1 MIDSKENISDPFR
14 LNIMIITPKEPIE
27 NARSYALRI
36 LKQNLISLDL
46 EPGSLLSEKE
56 LAIKMGISRTPIREA
71 LIELSRVGIVT
82 IFPQKGTQVALID
95 YSLVEEARFI
105 RIALEKEVVKILCET
120 ATDKTFEVLNELV
133 QLQDL
138 YLALNNPTKLL
149 ELDDTFH
156 ATLFMSAGKI
166 NSYNWLNE
174 GMNIHFD
181 RVRKMSL
188 EAVKNTKIVE
198 DHRQIIE
205 ALKIKDAHLGQSL
218 VEKHLSRY
226 KIDEET
232 IRKAYPKKFFIN
244 NDINY

>member
-1 MIDSKENISDPFR
+1 MR
-14 LNIMIITPKEPIE
+14 IIPKEHSE
-27 NARSYALRI
+27 NARSYALRM
-36 LKQNLISLDL
+36 LKQNVISLDL

-56 LAIKMGISRTPIREA
+56 LAEQMGISRTPVREA

-82 IFPQKGTQVALID
+82 IFPQKGTQVGLID

-120 ATDKTFEVLNELV
+120 ATDETFVKLNELV
-133 QLQDL
+133 QLQEL
-138 YLALNNPTKLL
+138 YLELNNPTKLL

-156 ATLFMSAGKI
+156 ATLFTAAGKI
-166 NSYNWLNE
+166 TSYNWLNE

-198 DHRQIIE
+198 DHRQIAE
-205 ALKIKDAHLGQSL
+205 ALKTKDVQLAQSL

-226 KIDEET
+226 KVDEET
-232 IRKAYPKKFFIN
+232 IRRAYPKFFIN
-244 NDINY
+244 SEMNQ

>member
-1 MIDSKENISDPFR
+1 M
-14 LNIMIITPKEPIE
+14 
-27 NARSYALRI
+27 
-36 LKQNLISLDL
+36 LKQNVISLDL

-56 LAIKMGISRTPIREA
+56 LAEQMGISRTPVREA

-82 IFPQKGTQVALID
+82 IFPQKGTQVGLID

-120 ATDKTFEVLNELV
+120 ATDETFVKLNELV
-133 QLQDL
+133 QLQEL
-138 YLALNNPTKLL
+138 YLELNNPTKLL

-156 ATLFMSAGKI
+156 ATLFTAAGKI
-166 NSYNWLNE
+166 TSYNWLNE

-198 DHRQIIE
+198 DHRQIAE
-205 ALKIKDAHLGQSL
+205 ALKTKDVQLAQSL

-226 KIDEET
+226 KVDEET
-232 IRKAYPKKFFIN
+232 IRRAYPKFFIN
-244 NDINY
+244 SEMNQ

>member
-1 MIDSKENISDPFR
+1 MR
-14 LNIMIITPKEPIE
+14 IIPKEHSE
-27 NARSYALRI
+27 NARSYALRM
-36 LKQNLISLDL
+36 LKQNVISLDL

-56 LAIKMGISRTPIREA
+56 LAEQMGISRTPVREA

-82 IFPQKGTQVALID
+82 IFPQKGTQVGLID

-120 ATDKTFEVLNELV
+120 ATDETFVKLNELV
-133 QLQDL
+133 QLQEL
-138 YLALNNPTKLL
+138 YLELNNPTKLL

-156 ATLFMSAGKI
+156 ATLFTAAGKI
-166 NSYNWLNE
+166 TSYNWLNE

-198 DHRQIIE
+198 DHRQIAE
-205 ALKIKDAHLGQSL
+205 ALKIKDVQLAQSL

-226 KIDEET
+226 KVDEET
-232 IRKAYPKKFFIN
+232 IRRAYPKFFIN
-244 NDINY
+244 SEMNQ